1 MARLERGRMCG
12 VVVIGLTGGI
22 GSGKSAVAK
31 FFSELGAVVVDADD
45 LAREV
50 VVPGTPAHSAVVER
64 FGPAVVGSDG
74 GIDRPA
80 LAAVVFDDA
89 DARRD
94 LNAIVH
100 PAVEEA
106 LARRLSAEE
115 GPGRVVVAVI
125 PLLVEIDWQGADAVV
140 VVDCPEDVAVE
151 RLVRERGMQEA
162 DARRRIAAQAGRAD
176 RVARADR
183 VIVNDGTW
191 ADLRAQVEATWSWI
205 QTLPDRSG
213 RVSDRQDRQEPD
225 QKGGEGP

>member
-1 MARLERGRMCG
+1 MCG

-22 GSGKSAVAK
+22 GSGKSVVAK
-31 FFSELGAVVVDADD
+31 VFSELGAVVVDADD

-50 VVPGTPAHSAVVER
+50 VVPGTPTHAAVVER
-64 FGPAVVGSDG
+64 FGPAVLGADG

-80 LAAVVFDDA
+80 LAAMVFEDA
-89 DARRD
+89 GALAD

-106 LARRLSAEE
+106 LAARLSAED

-151 RLVRERGMQEA
+151 RLVYGRGMDEA
-162 DARRRIAAQAGRAD
+162 DARRRIVTQAGRAD
-176 RVARADR
+176 RLARADR

-191 ADLRAQVEATWSWI
+191 VDLRAQVEATWSWI
-205 QTLPDRSG
+205 QTLPHRSG
-213 RVSDRQDRQEPD
+213 RVWDRHDRQEPD
-225 QKGGEGP
+225 QLGGGRP